1 MITTNTTNKTNTD
14 QYKGYL
20 YCLWNR
26 MFLSYGNNVYK
37 LGRTSCL
44 ESRINNYTTSY
55 IDPCEYK
62 YTTNR
67 VFSNSLQAERV
78 LFFLLRRN
86 RVRKNREFFD
96 LDLGVIID
104 TMKKIETIPDEKI
117 EKMYNK
123 IVQDFCSD
131 RIIDNINDDVHYL
144 ECMVSPDLF
153 FEQFR
158 FRPKNPQMYYKFG
171 YVEPEVNDWY
181 TLNYKIIYEDH
192 KEENTN
198 DEKEL

>member
-1 MITTNTTNKTNTD
+1 MITSTNITNKTTSE

-26 MFLSYGNNVYK
+26 MFLSYGSNVFK

-55 IDPCEYK
+55 IDPSEYK

-67 VFSNSLQAERV
+67 VFVNSLQAERL

-86 RVRKNREFFD
+86 RVRKNREFFN
-96 LDLGVIID
+96 LDLEVIID
-104 TMKKIETIPDEKI
+104 TMKKIETISDEKI

-123 IVQDFCSD
+123 IVRDFCSD
-131 RIIDNINDDVHYL
+131 RIIENIKDDVHYL

-192 KEENTN
+192 KEENIN
-198 DEKEL
+198 DEM